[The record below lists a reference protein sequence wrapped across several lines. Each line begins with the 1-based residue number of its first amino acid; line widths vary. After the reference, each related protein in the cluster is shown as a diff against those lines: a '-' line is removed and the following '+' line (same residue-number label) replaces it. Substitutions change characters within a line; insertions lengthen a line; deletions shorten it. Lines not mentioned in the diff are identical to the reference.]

1 MKSYSIDTGN
11 IYEQLTISNID
22 VSYADYYSG
31 NPYNTTFNIKV
42 VSNNFV
48 GTSHFEYNIKD
59 FIIFV
64 KKINKLYDFKSKNV
78 ELNDI
83 GYGSNIL
90 FSLDKTGH
98 ITISG
103 KIYGDSMEHSL
114 TFIFTTDQTA
124 ISTFCKLLYED
135 FINQNKL
142 KLLRINL

>member
-1 MKSYSIDTGN
+1 MKSYSLDTGN

-22 VSYADYYSG
+22 VFYADYYSG

-42 VSNNFV
+42 VPNNFV
-48 GTSHFEYNIKD
+48 GTSQFEYNIKD

-64 KKINKLYDFKSKNV
+64 KEINKLYDFKLKKV

-83 GYGSNIL
+83 GYSSNIL
-90 FSLDKTGH
+90 FSLDKIDH

-103 KIYGDSMEHSL
+103 KIYGDLMEHSL
-114 TFIFTTDQTA
+114 TFIFNTDQTA
-124 ISTFCKLLYED
+124 IATFCKSLYED

-142 KLLRINL
+142 KL